1 MAGGFVSQTPGV
13 RNYNYK
19 LTPKVFIT
27 CFIGAF
33 GGLIFGY
40 DLGISGGVTSMEPFL
55 KEFFPH
61 VYKKMKSAHENEY
74 CRFDSELLTLFT
86 SSLYLA
92 ALVSSLFASTITR
105 IFGRKWSMFLGG
117 FTFFVGSAFNGFAQN
132 IAMLLIGRILLGF
145 GVGFANQS
153 VPVYLSEMA
162 PPNLRGAF
170 NNGFQV
176 AIIFGIVVATI
187 INYFTAQMKGNIGW
201 RISLGLACVP
211 AMMIMFGA
219 LILPDTPNSLI
230 ERGFA
235 EEAKEMLRSLRGT
248 DEVEEEF
255 QDLIDASEE
264 SKQVKHPWK
273 NILLPRYRPQLIMT
287 CAIPFFQQL
296 TGINVITFY
305 APVLFQTLGFGSK
318 ASLLSAMVTGIIEL
332 LCTFVAV
339 FTVDRFGR
347 RVLFLQGGI
356 QMLIS
361 QIAIGI
367 MIGVKF
373 GTVGTGNIGKT
384 DANVIVALICIY
396 VAGFA
401 WSWGPLGWLVPSEI
415 SPLEIRS
422 AAQAINVA
430 VNMFFTF
437 LVAQLFLTMLCHM
450 KFGLFFFFAVFV
462 FIMTIF
468 IYLMLPETKNVP
480 IEEMNRVW
488 KAHWFWG
495 RFIPDEAVG
504 VSAAELQQKAV

>member
-19 LTPKVFIT
+19 LTPKVFVT

-40 DLGISGGVTSMEPFL
+40 DLGISGGVTQMEPFL
-55 KEFFPH
+55 EEFFPDVH
-61 VYKKMKSAHENEY
+61 RKMKSAHQNEY
-74 CRFDSELLTLFT
+74 CRFDSQLLTLFT

-105 IFGRKWSMFLGG
+105 VFGRKWSMFLGG

-145 GVGFANQS
+145 GVGVGFANQS

-187 INYFTAQMKGNIGW
+187 INYFTAQLKGNIGW
-201 RISLGLACVP
+201 RISLGPSKCFNL
-211 AMMIMFGA
+211 
-219 LILPDTPNSLI
+219 
-230 ERGFA
+230 
-235 EEAKEMLRSLRGT
+235 
-248 DEVEEEF
+248 
-255 QDLIDASEE
+255 SEE
-264 SKQVKHPWK
+264 PMKSMKSFK
-273 NILLPRYRPQLIMT
+273 ISLMR
-287 CAIPFFQQL
+287 QL

-332 LCTFVAV
+332 LCTFVSV

-361 QIAIGI
+361 QIAIGV

-384 DANVIVALICIY
+384 DANLIVALICIY

-422 AAQAINVA
+422 AAQGINVA

-450 KFGLFFFFAVFV
+450 KFRLFFFFAVFV

-504 VSAAELQQKAV
+504 VSAAEMQQKSV

>member
-19 LTPKVFIT
+19 LTPKVFVT

-40 DLGISGGVTSMEPFL
+40 DLGISGGVTQMEPFL
-55 KEFFPH
+55 EEFFPDVH
-61 VYKKMKSAHENEY
+61 RKMKSAHQNEY
-74 CRFDSELLTLFT
+74 CRFDSQLLTLFT

-105 IFGRKWSMFLGG
+105 VFGRKWSMFLGG

-145 GVGFANQS
+145 GVGVGFANQS

-187 INYFTAQMKGNIGW
+187 INYFTAQLKGNIGW
-201 RISLGLACVP
+201 RISLGLAC
-211 AMMIMFGA
+211 
-219 LILPDTPNSLI
+219 
-230 ERGFA
+230 
-235 EEAKEMLRSLRGT
+235 
-248 DEVEEEF
+248 
-255 QDLIDASEE
+255 E

-273 NILLPRYRPQLIMT
+273 NILLPRYRPQLIIT
-287 CAIPFFQQL
+287 CFIPFFQQL

-332 LCTFVAV
+332 LCTFVSV

-361 QIAIGI
+361 QIAIGV

-384 DANVIVALICIY
+384 DANLIVALICIY

-401 WSWGPLGWLVPSEI
+401 WSWGPLGWL
-415 SPLEIRS
+415 
-422 AAQAINVA
+422 
-430 VNMFFTF
+430 
-437 LVAQLFLTMLCHM
+437 LFLTMLCHM
-450 KFGLFFFFAVFV
+450 KFRLFFFFAVFV

-504 VSAAELQQKAV
+504 VSAAEMQQKSV

>member
-19 LTPKVFIT
+19 LTPKVFVT

-40 DLGISGGVTSMEPFL
+40 DLGISGGVTQMEPFL
-55 KEFFPH
+55 EEFFPDVH
-61 VYKKMKSAHENEY
+61 RKMKSAHQNEY
-74 CRFDSELLTLFT
+74 CRFDSQLLTLFT

-105 IFGRKWSMFLGG
+105 VFGRKWSMFLGG
-117 FTFFVGSAFNGFAQN
+117 FTFFIGSAFNGFAQN

-187 INYFTAQMKGNIGW
+187 INYFTAQLKGNIGW
-201 RISLGLACVP
+201 RISLGLAYLV
-211 AMMIMFGA
+211 
-219 LILPDTPNSLI
+219 
-230 ERGFA
+230 
-235 EEAKEMLRSLRGT
+235 
-248 DEVEEEF
+248 
-255 QDLIDASEE
+255 DASEE

-273 NILLPRYRPQLIMT
+273 NILLPRYRPQLIIT
-287 CAIPFFQQL
+287 CFIPFFQQL

-332 LCTFVAV
+332 LCTFVSV

-361 QIAIGI
+361 QIAIGV

-373 GTVGTGNIGKT
+373 GTVGTGDIGKT
-384 DANVIVALICIY
+384 DANLIVALICIY

-401 WSWGPLGWLVPSEI
+401 WSWGPLGWL
-415 SPLEIRS
+415 
-422 AAQAINVA
+422 
-430 VNMFFTF
+430 
-437 LVAQLFLTMLCHM
+437 LFLTMLCHM

-504 VSAAELQQKAV
+504 VSAAEMQQKSV

>member
-19 LTPKVFIT
+19 LTPKVFVT

-40 DLGISGGVTSMEPFL
+40 DLGISGGVTQMEPFL
-55 KEFFPH
+55 EEFFPDVH
-61 VYKKMKSAHENEY
+61 RKMKSAHQNEY
-74 CRFDSELLTLFT
+74 CRFDSQLLTLFT

-105 IFGRKWSMFLGG
+105 VFGRKWSMFLGG

-145 GVGFANQS
+145 GVGVGFANQS

-187 INYFTAQMKGNIGW
+187 INYFTAQLKGNIGW
-201 RISLGLACVP
+201 RISLGLAC
-211 AMMIMFGA
+211 
-219 LILPDTPNSLI
+219 
-230 ERGFA
+230 
-235 EEAKEMLRSLRGT
+235 
-248 DEVEEEF
+248 
-255 QDLIDASEE
+255 EE

-273 NILLPRYRPQLIMT
+273 NILLPRYRPQLIIT
-287 CAIPFFQQL
+287 CFIPFFQQL

-332 LCTFVAV
+332 LCTFVSV

-361 QIAIGI
+361 QIAIGV

-384 DANVIVALICIY
+384 DANLIVALICIY

-504 VSAAELQQKAV
+504 VSAAEMQQKSV

>member
-19 LTPKVFIT
+19 LTPKVFVT

-40 DLGISGGVTSMEPFL
+40 DLGISGGVTQMEPFL
-55 KEFFPH
+55 EEFFPDVH
-61 VYKKMKSAHENEY
+61 RKMKSAHQNEY
-74 CRFDSELLTLFT
+74 CRFDSQLLTLFT

-105 IFGRKWSMFLGG
+105 VFGRKWSMFLGG

-145 GVGFANQS
+145 GVGVGFANQS

-187 INYFTAQMKGNIGW
+187 INYFTAQLKGNIGW
-201 RISLGLACVP
+201 RISLGLAC
-211 AMMIMFGA
+211 
-219 LILPDTPNSLI
+219 
-230 ERGFA
+230 
-235 EEAKEMLRSLRGT
+235 
-248 DEVEEEF
+248 
-255 QDLIDASEE
+255 E

-273 NILLPRYRPQLIMT
+273 NILLPRYRPQLIIT
-287 CAIPFFQQL
+287 CFIPFFQQL

-332 LCTFVAV
+332 LCTFVSV

-361 QIAIGI
+361 QIAIGV

-384 DANVIVALICIY
+384 DANLIVALICIY

-422 AAQAINVA
+422 AAQGINVA

-450 KFGLFFFFAVFV
+450 KFRLFFFFAVFV

-504 VSAAELQQKAV
+504 VSAAEMQQKSV

>member
-19 LTPKVFIT
+19 LTPKVFVT

-40 DLGISGGVTSMEPFL
+40 DLGISGGVTQMEPFL
-55 KEFFPH
+55 EEFFPDVH
-61 VYKKMKSAHENEY
+61 RKMKSAHQNEY
-74 CRFDSELLTLFT
+74 CRFDSQLLTLFT

-105 IFGRKWSMFLGG
+105 VFGRKWSMFLGG

-145 GVGFANQS
+145 GVGVGFANQS

-187 INYFTAQMKGNIGW
+187 INYFTAQLKGNIGW
-201 RISLGLACVP
+201 RISLGLAC
-211 AMMIMFGA
+211 
-219 LILPDTPNSLI
+219 
-230 ERGFA
+230 
-235 EEAKEMLRSLRGT
+235 AKQMLQSIRGT
-248 DEVEEEF
+248 NEVDEEF

-273 NILLPRYRPQLIMT
+273 NILLPRYRPQLIIT
-287 CAIPFFQQL
+287 CFIPFFQQL

-332 LCTFVAV
+332 LCTFVSV

-361 QIAIGI
+361 QIAIGV

-384 DANVIVALICIY
+384 DANLIVALICIY

-422 AAQAINVA
+422 AAQGINVA

-450 KFGLFFFFAVFV
+450 KFRLFFFFAVFV

-504 VSAAELQQKAV
+504 VSAAEMQQKSV

>member
-19 LTPKVFIT
+19 LTPKVFVT

-55 KEFFPH
+55 EKFFPY

-74 CRFDSELLTLFT
+74 CRFDSQLLTLFT
-86 SSLYLA
+86 SSLYVA
-92 ALVSSLFASTITR
+92 ALVSSLFASTVTR
-105 IFGRKWSMFLGG
+105 VFGRKWSMFLGG
-117 FTFFVGSAFNGFAQN
+117 FTFFIGSAFNGFAQN

-211 AMMIMFGA
+211 SVMIMIGA

-230 ERGFA
+230 ERGYT
-235 EEAKEMLRSLRGT
+235 EEAKQMLQSIRGT
-248 DEVEEEF
+248 EEVEEEF
-255 QDLIDASEE
+255 QDLVDASEE

-287 CAIPFFQQL
+287 CFIPFFQQL

-332 LCTFVAV
+332 LCTFVSV

-356 QMLIS
+356 QMLVS
-361 QIAIGI
+361 Q
-367 MIGVKF
+367 VTQK
-373 GTVGTGNIGKT
+373 
-384 DANVIVALICIY
+384 ALNSKPY
-396 VAGFA
+396 
-401 WSWGPLGWLVPSEI
+401 
-415 SPLEIRS
+415 
-422 AAQAINVA
+422 
-430 VNMFFTF
+430 FTF
-437 LVAQLFLTMLCHM
+437 LDKHSISWMCVADRYWSNDWSQIWS
-450 KFGLFFFFAVFV
+450 GW
-462 FIMTIF
+462 
-468 IYLMLPETKNVP
+468 
-480 IEEMNRVW
+480 NRGHW
-488 KAHWFWG
+488 KI
-495 RFIPDEAVG
+495 RC
-504 VSAAELQQKAV
+504 

>member
-55 KEFFPH
+55 EEFFPH

-201 RISLGLACVP
+201 RISLGLAC
-211 AMMIMFGA
+211 
-219 LILPDTPNSLI
+219 
-230 ERGFA
+230 
-235 EEAKEMLRSLRGT
+235 
-248 DEVEEEF
+248 
-255 QDLIDASEE
+255 E

-287 CAIPFFQQL
+287 CSIPFFQQL

-361 QIAIGI
+361 QIAIGA

-401 WSWGPLGWLVPSEI
+401 WSWGPLGWL
-415 SPLEIRS
+415 
-422 AAQAINVA
+422 
-430 VNMFFTF
+430 
-437 LVAQLFLTMLCHM
+437 LFLTMLCHM

-462 FIMTIF
+462 LIMTIF